1 MDDGTEASNS
11 IVDMATD
18 QTTYYVND

>member
-11 IVDMATD
+11 IVAMATD
-18 QTTYYVND
+18 QTTDYVND